1 MKKATGILGAL
12 LAGASMLAWI
22 ASSAAGASAGSR
34 NWRLGGAAN
43 PTTTAPE
50 PRSIALLGAGLVALS
65 LYAKK
70 RNSKKA

>member
-1 MKKATGILGAL
+1 MKKATGIRGAL
-12 LAGASMLAWI
+12 MAGASMLVWI

-34 NWRLGGAAN
+34 NWRLGGAAS

-70 RNSKKA
+70 KNSKKA

>member
-1 MKKATGILGAL
+1 MKKAAGILGVS
-12 LAGASMLAWI
+12 LAGASLVAWL

-34 NWRLGGAAN
+34 DWWLGGGGG
-43 PTTTAPE
+43 PSTTAPE

-70 RNSKKA
+70 KNSKKA